1 MSKNVQLQIEELKR
15 TISESEKKISLLKK
29 NIKKE
34 FLKDF
39 IEILEKYNVSLVFS
53 NNYCKICF
61 EDYPETTDW
70 PLNISISKLNSVELT
85 KKLEEYK

>member
-39 IEILEKYNVSLVFS
+39 IEILEKYNVSLVFQIITVK
-53 NNYCKICF
+53 YALKI
-61 EDYPETTDW
+61 
-70 PLNISISKLNSVELT
+70 IQKQLT
-85 KKLEEYK
+85 GHLILVSQN